1 MKPMPLKLPLKR
13 PCPKCGA
20 GENETCKENGQV
32 IRGFHSAR
40 WPKEDA
46 SEAAARIV
54 REDTE
59 DH

>member
-1 MKPMPLKLPLKR
+1 MKPMPLNR

-20 GENETCKENGQV
+20 RESETCKENGQV
-32 IRGFHSAR
+32 IRGFHSER

-46 SEAAARIV
+46 SQPAARIV
-54 REDTE
+54 GEATE